1 MPSFI
6 RAASANNIKGV
17 RTLLQQLRR
26 LLLSFQGRIPR
37 STFWWGSLCLGVVFV
52 VLLTVLEQ
60 GFGRASPLIL
70 YPPVFWA
77 VAALATKRLHDRG
90 KSPFWFLLLL
100 IPLLGPLWLFID
112 LYFRRGTPGENQ
124 YGPDSLDRAGDYLTV
139 N

>member
-1 MPSFI
+1 VPITLPRTSSDPS
-6 RAASANNIKGV
+6 RWSKV
-17 RTLLQQLRR
+17 REATSVR
-26 LLLSFQGRIPR
+26 LNPAPIPR
-37 STFWWGSLCLGVVFV
+37 STFWCGSLCLGVVFV

-60 GFGRASPLIL
+60 GFGRASSLIL

-112 LYFRRGTPGENQ
+112 IYFRRGTPGENQ